1 METATDLELKIS
13 LDGYE
18 LVLSRTINLF
28 SRKLTICFE
37 NLTFDFEFLSKKH
50 RNVSA
55 ECTKKENGE
64 TTGFDIEIYDSDTE
78 VHGILAPME
87 IGRGGGHDYYI
98 SLTGMHGL
106 GNHRQVIFNLL
117 RRPL

>member
-37 NLTFDFEFLSKKH
+37 NLTFNFEFLSKKR
-50 RNVSA
+50 RNASA

-98 SLTGMHGL
+98 SLTGLHGL
-106 GNHRQVIFNLL
+106 GNHRQAVFNIL